1 MLSRALDRGVEFLAS
16 RQLPSGQF
24 PVEATLHD
32 RQIPTPDQSLFATA
46 HIVYSLDFVPGN
58 PARRMIERGLTYFR
72 AEMTG
77 HGLWRY
83 WNKEAVWG
91 GRRITPFIPADLDDT
106 ANVSYLL
113 RRHGIPFP
121 DNRRLI
127 LLNRNSA
134 GLFYTWLML
143 RPARTLDPR
152 YWWTM
157 LRELTPQRL
166 SVFWKTTEAAYL
178 DVNGVVNANVLLY
191 MGECPQTVAT
201 VNWMIEIVRTGR
213 EATCDKWY
221 RDAFSFYYALSR
233 NYRAGVRALGVVGPE
248 IVARL
253 RGAAR
258 GSGQI
263 GENPLQTALAANTLL
278 NLDAEAN
285 IALVDGALQYLL
297 ETQTA
302 EGSWPSAPY
311 YYGGPK
317 KAVSW
322 GSAELTTGLCLEA
335 FARNAHRAIPCV
347 TYPSSDTA
355 NAFGSISRPI
365 LPRIGTIK

>member
-1 MLSRALDRGVEFLAS
+1 MLMKALDRGVEFLTS

-24 PVEATLHD
+24 PVEATFHD
-32 RQIPTPDQSLFATA
+32 RQISTPDHSLFATA
-46 HIVYSLDFVPGN
+46 HIVYSLDFVPGDA
-58 PARRMIERGLTYFR
+58 ARRMIARGLEYFR
-72 AEMTG
+72 SEMTG
-77 HGLWRY
+77 RGLWRY
-83 WNKEAVWG
+83 WNKDAKWG

-113 RRHGIPFP
+113 RRHGVSFP

-127 LLNRNSA
+127 LLNRTGA

-157 LRELTPQRL
+157 LRELTLQRL
-166 SVFWKTTEAAYL
+166 TLFWKTTEAAYL
-178 DVNGVVNANVLLY
+178 DVDGVVNANVLLY
-191 MGECPQTVAT
+191 IGECPQTAAT
-201 VNWMIEIVRTGR
+201 VGWMIEIIRTGR

-233 NYRAGVRALGVVGPE
+233 NYRAGIRALGVVGPE

-258 GSGQI
+258 SSGQI
-263 GENPLQTALAANTLL
+263 GENPLHTALAANTLL
-278 NLDAEAN
+278 NLGEEAN
-285 IALVDGALQYLL
+285 IALIDGALRYLID
-297 ETQTA
+297 TQSA
-302 EGSWPSAPY
+302 DGNWPSAPY

-317 KAVSW
+317 KTVSW

-335 FARNAHRAIPCV
+335 FARHAYRKISCV
-347 TYPSSDTA
+347 A
-355 NAFGSISRPI
+355 
-365 LPRIGTIK
+365 